1 VFVAGITGS
10 DLRHRIESILRN
22 QAAPPLGRK
31 RIVALLL
38 CAAAA
43 VVGPVTAGAVQSTK
57 PAQAVENRP
66 RFEVASI
73 KRTPEVTGP
82 GADFSAMPGGR
93 LHARNN
99 AVANLIG
106 NAYDI
111 PQYRMANTPD
121 WVRSER
127 YDLEG
132 KAVDANA
139 TRPQLMLMLQTLLE
153 DRLKLRWHRET
164 REGPVYVLS
173 VARGGHKLRASKDGG
188 CGGDLE
194 QAKLLPA
201 PTPGRA
207 SRVCGNNWLNGS
219 GPNIVWSAY
228 SIDLEK
234 VAGSLAVFTG
244 RTVVNKTGVTGLFDI
259 DIELPRLQPLA
270 GADLAPADADAFTV
284 LREQLGLELQP
295 GKGPLEYFVVD
306 SIAKPSEN

>member
-1 VFVAGITGS
+1 
-10 DLRHRIESILRN
+10 
-22 QAAPPLGRK
+22 
-31 RIVALLL
+31 
-38 CAAAA
+38 
-43 VVGPVTAGAVQSTK
+43 
-57 PAQAVENRP
+57 
-66 RFEVASI
+66 
-73 KRTPEVTGP
+73 
-82 GADFSAMPGGR
+82 
-93 LHARNN
+93 
-99 AVANLIG
+99 
-106 NAYDI
+106 
-111 PQYRMANTPD
+111 
-121 WVRSER
+121 
-127 YDLEG
+127 
-132 KAVDANA
+132 
-139 TRPQLMLMLQTLLE
+139 
-153 DRLKLRWHRET
+153 
-164 REGPVYVLS
+164 VYVLS